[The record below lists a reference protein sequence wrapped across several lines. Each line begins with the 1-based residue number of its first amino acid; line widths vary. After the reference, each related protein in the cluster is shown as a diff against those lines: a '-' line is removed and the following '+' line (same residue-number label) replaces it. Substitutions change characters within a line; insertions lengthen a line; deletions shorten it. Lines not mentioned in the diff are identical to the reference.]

1 MTSSTTAAYEFKLA
15 LYQAIS
21 DLFGQQDDTQYV
33 LVCLG
38 APANLEPDDL
48 VAFGRSTSEQ
58 NVATLGNRSRDELLT
73 QEVQISCFQ
82 AGGDEAERAA
92 HDRAYYLLGLI
103 ETYCRKTDTTVGGTV
118 MHCFLVGHE
127 SDGATP
133 PEYLDRGRVIEIT
146 ARFQAIA
153 RIT

>member
-1 MTSSTTAAYEFKLA
+1 MSSTTAAYDFKLA
-15 LYQAIS
+15 FWSAIT

-33 LVCLG
+33 LVALG
-38 APANLEPDDL
+38 APASLEPDDL
-48 VAFGRSTSEQ
+48 VSFGRSESEQ
-58 NVATLGNRSRDELLT
+58 NVAALGNRSREEMLT
-73 QEVQISCFQ
+73 QEVQISCFV

-118 MHCFLVGHE
+118 RQCFLVSHE

-133 PEYLDRGRVIEIT
+133 PDYLDKGRVIEIV
-146 ARFQAIA
+146 ARFQAYA